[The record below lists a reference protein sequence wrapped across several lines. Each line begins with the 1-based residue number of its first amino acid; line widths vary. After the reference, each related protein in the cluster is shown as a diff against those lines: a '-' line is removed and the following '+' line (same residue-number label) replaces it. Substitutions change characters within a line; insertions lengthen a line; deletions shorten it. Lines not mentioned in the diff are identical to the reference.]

1 MRRRDLLTLGSAAVA
16 ARGLSIAAARAASNY
31 PERPVRLI
39 IPFPPGGGF
48 DAIGRPWADRI
59 KPLLGTIVV
68 ENQGGGGSSLGAATV
83 AHSSPDGY
91 TLLLGGSSTH
101 VTEAILKTRPLYD
114 PIKDLEPI
122 SNIAVSPFALA
133 VHPSIPA
140 TTLAEFIDYDKAN
153 RGKLSYGHAGVGSLN
168 HLTGEL
174 FKSLAELPDLLQVPY
189 RGSGPAIADA
199 LAGHVSMVTPAVT
212 GQMIEFHR
220 TGRLRILAVTGP
232 KRLTAASDLPAA
244 AESLP
249 DMISQQLIGLFAP
262 AGTATAI
269 INQIAQANHALLAES
284 DYQKMLVETG
294 FEPDVN
300 SSPETFRRRIE
311 AEIAKWTPIVQALG
325 IKID

>member
-1 MRRRDLLTLGSAAVA
+1 MRRRDVLALGSAALAVGA
-16 ARGLSIAAARAASNY
+16 MATTAHAASNY
-31 PERPVRLI
+31 PDRPVRLI

-68 ENQGGGGSSLGAATV
+68 ENQGGGGSSLGAASV

-114 PIKDLEPI
+114 PLKDLEPI
-122 SNIAVSPFALA
+122 SNIAISPFALA

-140 TTLAEFIDYDKAN
+140 ATLTEFIAYDKAN

-174 FKSLAELPDLLQVPY
+174 FKSLADLPDLLQVPY

-220 TGRLRILAVTGP
+220 TGRLRILAVTSP
-232 KRLTAASDLPAA
+232 NRLAAARELPTAAEALPG
-244 AESLP
+244 
-249 DMISQQLIGLFAP
+249 MVSQQLIGLFAP
-262 AGTATAI
+262 AGTADAI
-269 INQIAQANHALLAES
+269 IAQIAQANHVLLAQS
-284 DYQKMLVETG
+284 DYQKMLMETG
-294 FEPDVN
+294 FEPDSD
-300 SSPETFRRRIE
+300 SSPEIFRGRIA
-311 AEIAKWTPIVQALG
+311 AEIAQWTPIVQALG